1 MILCS
6 FGCGKEAKYFFK
18 SGKNCCSPSANSC
31 DGKRK
36 KDSEQKKGKFLG
48 TPSWKNKDTNY
59 SPWNKGLTK
68 ETDIRLMKMSES
80 VSKSIRNSDL
90 SSRGKSSTPEKEIE
104 RKLKISETMKKNP
117 LSGGLRKGSGRG
129 KKGWYRGYWCDSS
142 WELAWVIYNIDNNI
156 NFERN
161 LEGFEYTYNG
171 KIRKYYPDFKINETY
186 YEIKGRRNF
195 ISMDVENQE
204 KVKQFKHNLIVLY
217 EKDIKKYLE
226 YVIGKYG
233 KNYVSMYE

>member
-1 MILCS
+1 
-6 FGCGKEAKYFFK
+6 
-18 SGKNCCSPSANSC
+18 
-31 DGKRK
+31 
-36 KDSEQKKGKFLG
+36 
-48 TPSWKNKDTNY
+48 
-59 SPWNKGLTK
+59 
-68 ETDIRLMKMSES
+68 
-80 VSKSIRNSDL
+80 
-90 SSRGKSSTPEKEIE
+90 
-104 RKLKISETMKKNP
+104 MKKNP